1 MANLDNFQQ
10 NPNDI
15 QGIYDKYT
23 ISRVVTTN
31 KDDLLDIEVPV
42 DMEYYLASE
51 NTNIE
56 ISLYTTVSNRLIYHN
71 VIPNKGNI
79 LRSDTLA
86 YSDGS
91 IRTLVYIDFSKLEFD
106 LPVGTYSV
114 SLNFFRNE
122 IGSNDNRVL
131 EIRRIS
137 PSRQEVELK
146 LTNLQENQKLVNF
159 TTPGIPVEWIEP
171 TIKQIFSQ
179 SMNLNIE
186 VPTVLRMIDSASV
199 FKEFT
204 TSSAQNLVTYGF
216 TEDAAPD
223 KPGIFTLIKQVCDLA
238 YPVVLEQV
246 KKDME
251 DGETRFTGTKLET
264 YVLDAI
270 SDAYQ
275 VIYDDSRSNPQNY
288 RYKLI

>member
-10 NPNDI
+10 NPTEL
-15 QGIYDKYT
+15 QGVYDRYT

-31 KDDLLDIEVPV
+31 KEDLLDVEVPV
-42 DMEYYLASE
+42 EIEYYLASE
-51 NTNIE
+51 DTNIE
-56 ISLYTTVSNRLIYHN
+56 ISLYTTISNRLIYHD
-71 VIPNKGNI
+71 VIPNRDNI
-79 LRSDTLA
+79 ITSDTIA

-91 IRTLVYIDFSKLEFD
+91 TRTLVFIDFSKLNFD
-106 LPVGTYSV
+106 IPIGTYSV

-122 IGSNDNRVL
+122 IGSSTNRSL
-131 EIRRIS
+131 EVRRIS

-146 LTNLQENQKLVNF
+146 LINAMEEQKLVNF
-159 TTPGIPVEWIEP
+159 TVPSVPAEWIEP
-171 TIKQIFSQ
+171 TLKQIFSQ
-179 SMNLNIE
+179 SLDIQ
-186 VPTVLRMIDSASV
+186 VPTVLRLIDSESV

-216 TEDAAPD
+216 TEDAGPD
-223 KPGIFTLIKQVCDLA
+223 KPGIFTLIQQTLDSA

-246 KKDME
+246 RKDIE
-251 DGETRFTGTKLET
+251 AGEKRFTSAKLQT
-264 YVLDAI
+264 YITDAI

-275 VIYDDSRSNPQNY
+275 VIYDDSKSNPQKY